1 MGFSGGGSNVLK
13 SHRHDGTVVQDGGSL
28 DFNNITQ
35 SNSSAGQIFYSDGT
49 HLQQLAYPGVPAG
62 ETLTA
67 AAASAAPTW
76 GAAASGIYEKV
87 GSYAITTPS
96 TTLDCT
102 FSAITADDIASLF
115 IVFNGDWGTGDFKVK
130 FNGTSSTGHST
141 NGLSMNGNGLLTGFY
156 ETDTNGFVLAPSVSA
171 AGSKGVFYI
180 HANLIRSGLNG
191 SSSFFF
197 DASGSGTNV
206 ASWKSGGF
214 LSDTGLTDISQVNF
228 FKSSGNMAQYSTVD
242 IYKINV

>member
-1 MGFSGGGSNVLK
+1 MPFNGGGGGQLPAHEHTNLPL
-13 SHRHDGTVVQDGGSL
+13 DGGPL
-28 DFNNITQ
+28 DFVGATIG
-35 SNSSAGQIFYSDGT
+35 SLSAGSMTYSDGAA
-49 HLQQLAYPGVPAG
+49 LQELTIGGAGTSLSVVGGV
-62 ETLTA
+62 
-67 AAASAAPTW
+67 PTW
-76 GAAASGIYEKV
+76 GSAAGAIYEKV

-115 IVFNGDWGTGDFKVK
+115 IVFNGEWGTGDFKVK

-141 NGLSMNGNGLLTGFY
+141 NGLSMNGSGLLTGFY

-171 AGSKGVFYI
+171 TGSKGVFYI

-191 SSSFFF
+191 TSSFFF

-214 LSDTGLTDISQVNF
+214 LSDTGLTTISEVNF
-228 FKSSGNMAQYSTVD
+228 FKSSGNMSQYSTVD

>member
-1 MGFSGGGSNVLK
+1 MPANSGSIT
-13 SHRHDGTVVQDGGSL
+13 GTVAHKHSLPSSDGGFLDDGVTGLTGTSNGSL
-28 DFNNITQ
+28 VYFDGSSIAQNLNI
-35 SNSSAGQIFYSDGT
+35 GG
-49 HLQQLAYPGVPAG
+49 AG
-62 ETLTA
+62 ETLTVSGGLPA
-67 AAASAAPTW
+67 W
-76 GAAASGIYEKV
+76 GSGGGAIYEKV

-96 TTLDCT
+96 TTLDCS
-102 FSAITADDIASLF
+102 FSAITADDIAALF
-115 IVFNGDWGTGDFKVK
+115 IVFNGEWGTGDFKVK

-141 NGLSMNGNGLLTGFY
+141 NGLSMNGSGLLTGFY

-171 AGSKGVFYI
+171 TGSKGVFYI

-191 SSSFFF
+191 TSSFFF

-214 LSDTGLTDISQVNF
+214 LSDTGLTTISEVNF
-228 FKSSGNMAQYSTVD
+228 FKSSGNMSQYSTVD